1 MPWSRCCRWW
11 GGGRGCLWSA
21 LKAHKATLR
30 SVQGKGRPFTFT
42 ASRVLITSTEEM
54 PCGFHIHFT
63 PSKFLGRGWVIAP
76 GFVLS
81 TGRLRAIK
89 LQAPGYFQGISI
101 PQSLRAELSLLIHFQ
116 ALVSHLLPT
125 PSHGSFPL
133 FFITVSLGLYL
144 PRSCGRTNWGC
155 ESLMP
160 DS

>member
-21 LKAHKATLR
+21 LKAHKATTALR
-30 SVQGKGRPFTFT
+30 PVQGKGRPFTFT

-89 LQAPGYFQGISI
+89 LQAPGYFPGISI
-101 PQSLRAELSLLIHFQ
+101 LQSLISPYTFPSPSQPPAANTQPRVSPLVLHNCLSG
-116 ALVSHLLPT
+116 
-125 PSHGSFPL
+125 PSL
-133 FFITVSLGLYL
+133 AQKLWQ
-144 PRSCGRTNWGC
+144 NWDC

-160 DS
+160 SS